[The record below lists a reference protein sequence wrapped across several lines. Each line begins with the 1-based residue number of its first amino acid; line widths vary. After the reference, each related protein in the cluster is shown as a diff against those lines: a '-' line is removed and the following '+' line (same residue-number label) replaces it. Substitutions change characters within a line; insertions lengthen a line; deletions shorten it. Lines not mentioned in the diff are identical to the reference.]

1 MPAFTRYRTILAIVA
16 IHALAACRSNPAR
29 CDAIEPGTPLSSLP
43 VSAGSPC
50 GGLSSNPDVAAIQC
64 CLGWRQTDA
73 GCGTDC
79 AALAP
84 YGSAAVGGDY
94 SGDECSPYGVG
105 WSCEVWYRNGKV
117 VEAGACCI
125 D

>member
-1 MPAFTRYRTILAIVA
+1 MPAFARYEAFLAIVA
-16 IHALAACRSNPAR
+16 LPVLAACTSNPTR
-29 CDAIEPGTPLSSLP
+29 CEAIAPGTKLSSLP
-43 VSAGSPC
+43 VHAGSPC
-50 GGLSSNPDVAAIQC
+50 GGLSSSSEVALIQC
-64 CLGWRQTDA
+64 CLGWSQTDA

-79 AALAP
+79 AALVP
-84 YGSAAVGGDY
+84 YGSAGVGGDY

-117 VEAGACCI
+117 VEASACCI